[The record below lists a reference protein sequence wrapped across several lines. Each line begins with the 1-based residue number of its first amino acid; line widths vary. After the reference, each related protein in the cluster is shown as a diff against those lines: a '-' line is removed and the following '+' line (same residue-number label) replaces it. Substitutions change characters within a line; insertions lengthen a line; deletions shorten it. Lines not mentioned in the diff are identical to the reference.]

1 VAVRIFKTPLF
12 AKWAKKE
19 KLTDGQLR
27 QAVQEMEAG
36 LIDADLGGHI
46 YKKRI
51 ALQGR
56 GKRSGARS
64 ILAYQIQEKAFFIFG
79 FAKNEK
85 ATLDEEDLKIAKA
98 FAKELLKYSNTQ
110 LDELVHGGKLYEVR
124 HER

>member
-1 VAVRIFKTPLF
+1 VRIFKTPF
-12 AKWAKKE
+12 FTKWAKKE
-19 KLTDGQLR
+19 KLTDALLR
-27 QAVQEMEAG
+27 QAVKEMEEG

-64 ILAYQIQEKAFFIFG
+64 ILAYQIREKAFFIFG

-85 ATLDEEDLKIAKA
+85 ATIDDEELRIAKV
-98 FAKELLKYSNTQ
+98 FAKELLKYPDIQ
-110 LDELVHGGKLYEVR
+110 LDKLVNDSKLYEVKY
-124 HER
+124 EK